1 MKKQMIAIILLT
13 HLSLAGCSAMTQ
25 PSDQPVQTHSSSNKE
40 TKQEKQGDEKSAVL
54 EEEKGNTVPATVL
67 SVTDGDTLKAELKNG
82 ATEKVRLILI
92 DTPESRGKYEGNP
105 QPFAKEASAF
115 TKEQLEGKEIELE
128 LGVEERDRFGRLL
141 AYIWMDGQMYNKRLL
156 KEGLA
161 RVAVYPPN
169 TKYLDQF
176 KEAEAKAKKEERKI
190 WSLENYATDRGFEDE
205 VNDQVPEEPSK
216 GENSQANQQ
225 FDPKGPDK
233 DCGDFS
239 GHEEAQ
245 AFFEAAGPGDP
256 HRLDRDGDGLACDK

>member
-1 MKKQMIAIILLT
+1 MVIILLT
-13 HLSLAGCSAMTQ
+13 HLILAGCSAMTQ
-25 PSDQPVQTHSSSNKE
+25 HSDQPVQTQSSSYNE
-40 TKQEKQGDEKSAVL
+40 TKQEKHEDEKGTVR
-54 EEEKGNTVPATVL
+54 EEEKGNTIQATVL

-82 ATEKVRLILI
+82 TTEKVRLILV
-92 DTPESRGKYEGNP
+92 DTPESRGKYQGNP
-105 QPFAKEASAF
+105 QPFAKEASVF

-141 AYIWMDGQMYNKRLL
+141 AYIWIDGEMYNERLL

-176 KEAEAKAKKEERKI
+176 KEVEAKAKKEERKI
-190 WSLENYATDRGFEDE
+190 WSLENYATDRGFEEE
-205 VNDQVPEEPSK
+205 VNDKVPEEPSK
-216 GENSQANQQ
+216 EENPQANQQ
-225 FDPKGPDK
+225 FDPNGPDR
-233 DCGDFS
+233 DCGDFA